1 MSEKLLEEM
10 SPEEFEQ
17 VLDDFI
23 TREQTEVP
31 VSTFFEALALIDR
44 EKREA
49 AQVIRLQTRVVGD
62 RLVFSP
68 PGSEAAITVE
78 GNEIVLE
85 DGRRIL
91 LELVPTQAVTA

>member
-1 MSEKLLEEM
+1 MTEKLLEEM

-17 VLDDFI
+17 VMDDFI

-31 VSTFFEALALIDR
+31 VSTFFETLALIDR
-44 EKREA
+44 EKREKA
-49 AQVIRLQTRVVGD
+49 RVIRLQTRIVD
-62 RLVFSP
+62 DKLVFSP
-68 PGSEAAITVE
+68 PGPEAAITVE

-91 LELVPTQAVTA
+91 LEFAPDQTVPA